1 MSACPF
7 CQIKGHKMTS
17 MRSKIFL
24 SILAALLLGIMLCG
38 YFFYT
43 ATKGNQQVQE
53 ITNRAFEA
61 TRYSVAFR
69 NSFNEINALSKR
81 VLTMSSF
88 ITREEIQAEFQNANS
103 ALIKASKGLLKHS
116 LSQKM
121 QVKSQQIQQQKLAW
135 LKDSKLLLG
144 LETSDHIPILEAYKR
159 RQADLE
165 NSVNELIVLAK
176 KEASEKLLLSEKKL
190 NDSLL
195 ATFVFTLLISV
206 LFAIFAFFLARGL
219 SKPLINLVKTAEQ
232 LVTGNT
238 EVTFNQADR
247 SDEIGAV
254 VRAVASFRDG
264 VIDRLSLQ
272 ENLKLQA
279 EELQEA
285 LSKEKELNELQRQF
299 VSMASHEF
307 RTPLAIIDAS
317 ARRMERRKDRL
328 SSDDIV
334 KRTRKIH
341 NSVQRMLDLIEST
354 LLVAQADNGKLSI
367 SPKEINLRDLIEH
380 CCDNQNEIV
389 TTHTITYD
397 IADLPDL
404 FIADAGALTQVMT
417 NLLSNAVKYSPDA
430 PDIFVKGWVAE
441 TDIFITVKDHGL
453 GMDEDDVSK
462 LFGRFF
468 RAKTSTGIPGT
479 GIGLNLVKT
488 LIEMHDGEISVQSEQ
503 GQGTIFTIQ
512 LPLKD
517 EIVDIVDFDEEQTF
531 LIA

>member
-1 MSACPF
+1 
-7 CQIKGHKMTS
+7 
-17 MRSKIFL
+17 
-24 SILAALLLGIMLCG
+24 
-38 YFFYT
+38 
-43 ATKGNQQVQE
+43 
-53 ITNRAFEA
+53 
-61 TRYSVAFR
+61 
-69 NSFNEINALSKR
+69 
-81 VLTMSSF
+81 
-88 ITREEIQAEFQNANS
+88 
-103 ALIKASKGLLKHS
+103 
-116 LSQKM
+116 
-121 QVKSQQIQQQKLAW
+121 
-135 LKDSKLLLG
+135 
-144 LETSDHIPILEAYKR
+144 
-159 RQADLE
+159 
-165 NSVNELIVLAK
+165 
-176 KEASEKLLLSEKKL
+176 
-190 NDSLL
+190 
-195 ATFVFTLLISV
+195 
-206 LFAIFAFFLARGL
+206 
-219 SKPLINLVKTAEQ
+219 
-232 LVTGNT
+232 
-238 EVTFNQADR
+238 
-247 SDEIGAV
+247 
-254 VRAVASFRDG
+254 
-264 VIDRLSLQ
+264 
-272 ENLKLQA
+272 
-279 EELQEA
+279 
-285 LSKEKELNELQRQF
+285 
-299 VSMASHEF
+299 
-307 RTPLAIIDAS
+307 
-317 ARRMERRKDRL
+317 
-328 SSDDIV
+328 
-334 KRTRKIH
+334 
-341 NSVQRMLDLIEST
+341 MLDLIEST

-430 PDIFVKGWVAE
+430 PDIFVKGWITE

>member
-1 MSACPF
+1 M
-7 CQIKGHKMTS
+7 
-17 MRSKIFL
+17 
-24 SILAALLLGIMLCG
+24 LGIFLCG
-38 YFFYT
+38 YFFWKAKT
-43 ATKGNQQVQE
+43 GNQQVQE

-61 TRYSVAFR
+61 TRYSEAFR
-69 NSFNEINALSKR
+69 NSLKAIDALNKR

-88 ITREEIQAEFQNANS
+88 IPREEIQAEFNVAYS
-103 ALIKASKGLLKHS
+103 TLIKASEGLLKHS
-116 LSQKM
+116 LSPKM
-121 QVKSQQIQQQKLAW
+121 QLKSQKIQQQKRAW
-135 LKDSKLLLG
+135 LKDSKILLG
-144 LETSDHIPILEAYKR
+144 LERSDRIPILEAYKR
-159 RQADLE
+159 RQVMLE
-165 NSVNELIVLAK
+165 TSVNELIILAR
-176 KEASEKLLLSEKKL
+176 KEASGNLNLSKKEL
-190 NDSLL
+190 NDTLL
-195 ATFVFTLLISV
+195 TTLGFTLLITI
-206 LFAIFAFFLARGL
+206 LFAVFAYFLARGL
-219 SKPLINLVKTAEQ
+219 SKPLVNLVKTAEE
-232 LVTGNT
+232 LATGNT
-238 EVTFNQADR
+238 EVTFNQTER
-247 SDEIGAV
+247 KDEIGAV
-254 VRAVASFRDG
+254 VRAVAGFRDG

-272 ENLKLQA
+272 EKFKLQA
-279 EELQEA
+279 EELEIA
-285 LSKEKELNELQRQF
+285 LSKEKELNQLQREF

-328 SSDDIV
+328 SSDDITN
-334 KRTRKIH
+334 RTQKIH
-341 NSVQRMLDLIEST
+341 NSVKRMLNLIEST
-354 LLVAQADNGKLSI
+354 LSVAKADNGKLSI
-367 SPKEINLRDLIEH
+367 SPTEINLRDLIEH

-389 TTHTITYD
+389 TTHTITYE

-430 PDIFVKGWVAE
+430 PDIFVKGWITE
-441 TDIFITVKDHGL
+441 TDLFITVKDHGL
-453 GMDEDDVSK
+453 GMDEDDLSK